1 MIVLCINDIISQN
14 RIQSELGRA
23 RSGDANRICPIW
35 DSRSGP
41 HTTFNNQ
48 ENISQMI
55 KNEWEQFNNS
65 SKLFSSVTKSSFAG
79 NHPHEALLDV
89 TLVKWREKIKVYF
102 KQIHFLRV
110 LTFQN
115 KARNQRSKFEF
126 LEDKLFRTFYKENLF
141 KCRMTCWK

>member
-35 DSRSGP
+35 DSRSR
-41 HTTFNNQ
+41 TTFNNQ

-65 SKLFSSVTKSSFAG
+65 SKLFSSFTKRSFAG

-89 TLVKWREKIKVYF
+89 TLVKWREKIK
-102 KQIHFLRV
+102 
-110 LTFQN
+110 
-115 KARNQRSKFEF
+115 S
-126 LEDKLFRTFYKENLF
+126 LF
-141 KCRMTCWK
+141 